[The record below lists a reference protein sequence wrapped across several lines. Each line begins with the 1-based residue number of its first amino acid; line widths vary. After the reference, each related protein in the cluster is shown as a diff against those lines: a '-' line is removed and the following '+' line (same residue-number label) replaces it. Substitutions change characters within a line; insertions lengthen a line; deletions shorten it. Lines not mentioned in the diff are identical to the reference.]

1 MAWTTPITDR
11 TAADIA
17 AQNSKAFWNVA
28 DWTRV
33 YNNAR
38 ETNAKLA
45 SEFGASITL
54 DTLATP
60 TTTTIQN
67 ITEMN
72 VIPKNI
78 ELMRSW
84 VVNNTVFYPAE
95 LDTEIKDDY
104 SAGQSETAPNYVNVN
119 RWENHLYLM
128 YNLTYDYTY
137 IITQD
142 DDFVVS
148 QDDDYLVMQ

>member
-1 MAWTTPITDR
+1 MAWITPITDR
-11 TAADIA
+11 SAADIA

-28 DWTRV
+28 DWVRV
-33 YNNAR
+33 YNNAQ